1 MASSSDEQ
9 ATPPPPKKQWTLP
22 PILNHFNPH
31 DLKTVFRCWVAVW
44 VCMLL
49 IFIQPA
55 LQDLGLATF
64 FAALVLMIVPPAN
77 VLSAYLLAGLTL
89 LLGMCMGWA
98 WGLVTMKAALA
109 VRSDAETQQILAQLG
124 EAAVARAKQTGEDPA
139 SAAQILLHD
148 GFTLDAR
155 ITTVYFVMGL
165 VFIYGLARLRFK
177 NHKFVPMQLFGT
189 IVTDLFMLIGP
200 TLPSFTA
207 SLGQILVEPGAVG
220 ISVGMA
226 CSLLIFPH
234 STSYAVLSSMEKV
247 ILRCETALAATRKGL
262 AGQELSIGEL
272 VGAKGAQ
279 LGLYKAILPL
289 LAFLPLDFSRG
300 RWNAEDVQA
309 LHAPVRETMAASL
322 SLLDF
327 HVSRIGTTQ
336 REAELEEHH
345 EKGGKGIGVHQMD
358 ESAALIHAMRAP
370 ENARIVEDTREAI
383 KETMAGMLDV
393 CSESVALAAKCI
405 NTVNTRRWINQPK
418 QSEFDELARELD
430 DHIVQMQTT
439 RESCIKNTTE
449 RVLETHADLFDA
461 SGNLTLAETSGP
473 RLIRG
478 IVLSMV
484 IEERIIGVSLGLEKL
499 QQALLDLVNTR
510 KVHRIWAP
518 QRLRYAVS
526 WLFDP
531 TVSVAFA
538 GPTDI
543 PDEDPDN
550 DSSGTTKEEKE
561 ESETVYIGPRRRGA
575 FVRALTAALAWF
587 GGPAGTYALRMVI
600 VTFATTIPAVIPYSA
615 GFFYR
620 EKGLWAVITAQ
631 TCMLV
636 YMADFSMSLLCR
648 GLGTVLGGTLGM
660 VAWYVGSGS
669 GPGNPYGL
677 GASCAVFLL
686 VVVWI
691 RLFLPPRYMYASL
704 MGGVTFVLVVGFSY
718 DMHHIDQ
725 YGLPGL
731 GWEAFWK
738 RVVTVL
744 LGFVASSVVQMLPKP
759 PSATKHVCKSL
770 ANVLTTLSDHYAL
783 LLSGWGSDAG
793 LHPEHGTSTAEKI
806 SLSVAETLTSLD
818 GSISLLGIEITL
830 GPFDAASLRDVQRL
844 CMIINQTLGRLLA
857 LSSTLPANQQDR
869 FALTSGFLDERV
881 MGDIM
886 SILGI
891 VSLSLKTA
899 TPLPERLP
907 VPMLRSFYDAWNVN
921 RGGSQLTRDL
931 VRQDSYRR
939 YCVAL
944 FVYLKFLAA
953 VDDLVLVVKRAVGE
967 RHVVRRRTHAA

>member
-1 MASSSDEQ
+1 MVSSPDEQ
-9 ATPPPPKKQWTLP
+9 AAPAAAKKQWKLP
-22 PILNHFNPH
+22 PLLDHFNWH
-31 DLKTVFRCWVAVW
+31 DLKTVFRCWAALW
-44 VCMLL
+44 ICMLL

-55 LQDLGLATF
+55 LDNLGLAAF

-77 VLSAYLLAGLTL
+77 VLFAYLLAGMTL
-89 LLGMCMGWA
+89 LFGMCLAWA
-98 WGLVTMKAALA
+98 WGTITMKAALA
-109 VRSDAETQQILAQLG
+109 VRSDAETKQILAQLA

-139 SAAQILLHD
+139 SAALVIVHN
-148 GFTLDAR
+148 GFALDAR

-165 VFIYGLARLRFK
+165 SFIYVLARVRFK

-189 IVTDLFMLIGP
+189 IVTDLFILIGP
-200 TLPSFTA
+200 TLPNFTDIG
-207 SLGQILVEPGAVG
+207 SLLAKPGAIG

-226 CSLLIFPH
+226 CSLLFFPH
-234 STSYAVLSSMEKV
+234 STSYAVLANMEKV
-247 ILRCETALAATRKGL
+247 VLQCERAVSATRRGL
-262 AGQELSIGEL
+262 AGEDLGIAEL
-272 VGAKGAQ
+272 VGAKAAQ

-300 RWNAEDVQA
+300 RWNAEDVES
-309 LHAPVRETMAASL
+309 LMAPVRETMAASL

-370 ENARIVEDTREAI
+370 ENAQIVEDTREAI
-383 KETMAGMLDV
+383 KETMAGMLDL

-418 QSEFDELARELD
+418 QGEFDELARELD
-430 DHIVQMQTT
+430 DHILQLQTT
-439 RESCIKNTTE
+439 RVSCIKNTTE
-449 RVLETHADLFDA
+449 RVLETHADLFDDE
-461 SGNLTLAETSGP
+461 GKLMLAEDRGP
-473 RLIRG
+473 RLVRG

-484 IEERIIGVSLGLEKL
+484 IEERIIGVALGLEKL
-499 QQALLDLVNTR
+499 QQALLELINTR
-510 KVHRIWAP
+510 KVHRIWVP
-518 QRLRYAVS
+518 KRLRYAIS
-526 WLFDP
+526 WLIDP

-538 GPTDI
+538 APTDI

-550 DSSGTTKEEKE
+550 ETTTNAGEPEEQ
-561 ESETVYIGPRRRGA
+561 SETVYIGPRRRGA
-575 FVRALTAALAWF
+575 FVRALTAALNWL
-587 GGPAGTYALRMVI
+587 GGPAGMYALRMVI
-600 VTFATTIPAVIPYSA
+600 VTFATSIPAVIPYSA

-648 GLGTVLGGTLGM
+648 GLGTVLGGALGM

-677 GASCAVFLL
+677 AASCAVFLL
-686 VVVWI
+686 VAVWI

-731 GWEAFWK
+731 GYEAFWK

-744 LGFVASSVVQMLPKP
+744 LGFVASTIVQMLPKP

-783 LLSGWGSDAG
+783 LLSGWGSDAAS
-793 LHPEHGTSTAEKI
+793 HPEHGTETAEKI
-806 SLSVAETLTSLD
+806 SLSVAESLTSLD
-818 GSISLLGIEITL
+818 PSISLLGIEITL
-830 GPFDAASLRDVQRL
+830 GPFDAASLRDIQRL
-844 CMIINQTLGRLLA
+844 CLTINQALGRLLA
-857 LSSTLPANQQDR
+857 LSSTLPVDQQDR
-869 FALTSGFLDERV
+869 FALTSGFVDERV

-886 SILGI
+886 GILGI
-891 VSLSLKTA
+891 VSMSLKTA

-907 VPMLRSFYDAWNVN
+907 VPMLRSFYDAWNIN
-921 RGGSQLTRDL
+921 RGGSLLTRDL

-967 RHVVRRRTHAA
+967 RHVVRRKTHTV